1 MSSDAGMP
9 SLQLNAHPGDELVMR
24 IGIPHRGGR
33 LAFHAFQHS
42 YPAMVSASA
51 FWNRRA
57 GRFVIP
63 DYSNIHE
70 LDFALDSAGFTVA
83 RAWKKAGPQ
92 PGLGGIFPWT
102 LAQYM
107 ELAHSCGAAWW
118 SQPDLCCE
126 PEIAGSRDEVDFRVR
141 ATATFLEAS
150 LRQLYAW
157 QSELARNLPA
167 RVVAN
172 MAWPCVPVIQGWQA
186 DDYLRS
192 LDLLM
197 QVWERWQP
205 WVAPPAL
212 IGIGS
217 VCRRPLHHPTHGLY
231 AILRALDGRLPAG
244 AKAHLFGV
252 KGAGLAGFK
261 GLPWVASADSMAYD
275 FTERVNAH
283 RRGESNTIE
292 ARAQAMSRWMG
303 KAEAAMRPGGAVQG
317 LLAL

>member
-1 MSSDAGMP
+1 MP
-9 SLQLNAHPGDELVMR
+9 AEQLNAHPGDELVMR

-33 LAFHAFQHS
+33 LAFHAFEHG

-51 FWNRRA
+51 FWNRRTE
-57 GRFVIP
+57 RFVIP
-63 DYSNIHE
+63 DHSNIHE

-83 RAWKKAGPQ
+83 RAWKKSGPQ
-92 PGLGGIFPWT
+92 RGLGGIFPWT

-107 ELAHSCGAAWW
+107 ELAFSCGASWW

-126 PEIAGSRDEVDFRVR
+126 PEIAASREEVDFRVR

-150 LRQLYAW
+150 LQQLYAW
-157 QSELARNLPA
+157 QSDLAKRLPP

-172 MAWPCVPVIQGWQA
+172 MAWPCVPVIQGWRA

-192 LDLLM
+192 LDLLL

-217 VCRRPLHHPTHGLY
+217 VCRRPLHHPEHGLY

-244 AKAHLFGV
+244 VKAHLFGV
-252 KGAGLAGFK
+252 KGAGLAKFK
-261 GLPWVASADSMAYD
+261 SIPWVASADSMAYD

-283 RRGESNTIE
+283 RRGDSNTMDGR
-292 ARAQAMSRWMG
+292 ARAMTRWMD
-303 KAEAAMRPGGAVQG
+303 KAGSTIRPAGGVQG

>member
-1 MSSDAGMP
+1 MNSDAGMP
-9 SLQLNAHPGDELVMR
+9 SLQLNAHPGDELMMR

-33 LAFHAFQHS
+33 LAFHAFEQG

-51 FWNRRA
+51 FWNRRTE
-57 GRFVIP
+57 RFVIP
-63 DYSNIHE
+63 DHSNIHE

-83 RAWKKAGPQ
+83 RAWKKSGPQ
-92 PGLGGIFPWT
+92 RGLGQIFPWT

-107 ELAHSCGAAWW
+107 ELAFSCGAAWW
-118 SQPDLCCE
+118 SQPDMCCE
-126 PEIAGSRDEVDFRVR
+126 PEIAASREEVDFRVR

-150 LRQLYAW
+150 LQQLYAW
-157 QSELARNLPA
+157 QSELAARLPA

-205 WVAPPAL
+205 WLAAPAL

-252 KGAGLAGFK
+252 KGAGLARFK
-261 GLPWVASADSMAYD
+261 NISWVASADSMAYD
-275 FTERVNAH
+275 FTERTNAY
-283 RRGESNTIE
+283 RRGDSNTME
-292 ARAQAMSRWMG
+292 GRTQAMTRWMG
-303 KAEAAMRPGGAVQG
+303 KAGNAMKSGGGVQR